1 MKHIVIDLP
10 PELHDALEHLAGRNE
25 VVIGNIIRDAL
36 RNDLRQRAAT
46 LTSRTQQSQ
55 QLSA

>member
-1 MKHIVIDLP
+1 MKHLVVDLP

-36 RNDLRQRAAT
+36 RNDLRQRAAM
-46 LTSRTQQSQ
+46 LTGRAQQTP